1 MSLPSGGSRLACL
14 RPAVMR
20 FIPQKQRAE
29 PWAATPAEVEVSLAE
44 DTFHVAIPGIMIL
57 AGRSL
62 KETQPSSYKRCSG
75 INHTVLNSAASK
87 GKSNI
92 SESYSHMLT
101 YYQVK
106 LSDGPRNYNHLQ
118 GMYAVQQTPSYKLSD
133 KCYLFLSVKKSKIG
147 S

>member
-1 MSLPSGGSRLACL
+1 MSLPSGSSRLAFL
-14 RPAVMR
+14 GPRVIR
-20 FIPQKQRAE
+20 FIPKIRGLHCEQQPLRWRSAWKRTHFMWPSQGWRSWKAE
-29 PWAATPAEVEVSLAE
+29 AWRKLGLLHINDALASI
-44 DTFHVAIPGIMIL
+44 TLFLI
-57 AGRSL
+57 
-62 KETQPSSYKRCSG
+62 
-75 INHTVLNSAASK
+75 SAASK

-118 GMYAVQQTPSYKLSD
+118 GMHAVQQTPSYKLSD
-133 KCYLFLSVKKSKIG
+133 ECYLFLSEKESKIG